1 MVINLAWSDM
11 KKYIYLIFL
20 SCLGWIGCSN
30 DDNGNFDVE
39 IDENMFSF
47 IPTEGGAIMHYSL
60 ADRRINKVKAEY
72 TDEYGASVYKV
83 ADYAVDTLMLDGFNQ
98 ACENV
103 PVKVS
108 FLDKNEQES
117 KVMHFTFNTRPSA
130 LYTFFDKVEV
140 NSYWN
145 GFQVVCNLEGRT
157 EGSASVYFVGTNPTT
172 KLQDTIFLE
181 NFRLAS
187 GRSVKAYSLDDSQQ
201 QEDYT
206 VMITTE
212 DNRQRIAR
220 KQVWTGVKGA
230 VRSLIPNT
238 NFELFDP
245 FNKSKEMPRSTDS
258 WHPGALGKAYLF
270 DGDVKGT
277 QALEYFR
284 RGYATPPFTFL
295 AGPNALNRPGNDVY
309 FVLDIKEP
317 AVVGEMRLYMR
328 IQEQN
333 GAINQDFDNDHY
345 TKLPCNV
352 QVYAWIGNGDYHP
365 STNPGT
371 AADWEL
377 IGNFEQD
384 PNIEE
389 AERWYV
395 NKEKVVDGCN
405 TLAELAAVDA
415 HYLSIPFP
423 FEEREYRFLK
433 IQFNETYVNT
443 LMPDYYHNRNNN
455 VTFHE
460 LEIYGVK

>member
-1 MVINLAWSDM
+1 MRNTIL
-11 KKYIYLIFL
+11 LILLMFGL
-20 SCLGWIGCSN
+20 FGCS
-30 DDNGNFDVE
+30 DDENVNFDVE
-39 IDENMFSF
+39 ISENMFSF
-47 IPTEGGAIMHYSL
+47 TPTEGGAVMRYSL
-60 ADRRINKVKAEY
+60 ADRRINRVKAEY
-72 TDEYGASVYKV
+72 TDEYGTRVYKV
-83 ADYAVDTLMLDGFNQ
+83 ADYAVDTLILDGFNQ
-98 ACENV
+98 VHENV

-117 KVMHFTFNTRPSA
+117 KVMNFTFDTRPSA
-130 LYTFFDKVEV
+130 LYSFFDKVEV
-140 NSYWN
+140 SSYWN
-145 GFQVVCNLEGRT
+145 GFQVICDLEGRT
-157 EGSASVYFVGTNPTT
+157 EGSASVYFVGINPTT
-172 KLQDTIFLE
+172 KLRDTIFLE
-181 NFRLAS
+181 NFRLTN
-187 GRSVKAYSLDDSQQ
+187 GHSVKAYSLDDSQQ

-206 VMITTE
+206 IVITTE
-212 DNRQRIAR
+212 DDRQRIAR
-220 KQVWTGVKGA
+220 KQIWTGVKGA
-230 VRSLIPNT
+230 TRALIPNY

-258 WHPGALGKAYLF
+258 WNPGALGKGYLF

-277 QALEYFR
+277 QALEYYR

-317 AVVGEMRLYMR
+317 AIVGEMRLYMR
-328 IQEQN
+328 IQDE
-333 GAINQDFDNDHY
+333 GAINHDFDNGYY

-352 QVYAWIGNGDYHP
+352 QVYAWVGDGDYHP
-365 STNPGT
+365 TTNPGT
-371 AADWEL
+371 KADWEL

-384 PNIEE
+384 PGIEE
-389 AERWYV
+389 TERWYV
-395 NKEKVVDGCN
+395 NKEKVKDQCN
-405 TLAELAAVDA
+405 TLTELAAVEA

-443 LMPDYYHNRNNN
+443 LTPDYDHNNNNN